1 MYKRSKVDKIEK
13 SPKRVAMIAE
23 QQALDRQHNE
33 LIRKSQEEIFEKYR
47 KDLPEVLHKRMEEI
61 SEQIATQIML
71 SNSEKRE
78 PISPS
83 IVYEWIKSPIFAP
96 ARSRY
101 SAEDI
106 QIILDNYTSMI
117 AEINKNWTY
126 VPTRENFCA
135 FCGISIY
142 QYNLWLRDTDHLER
156 LNAMSQ
162 VELYI
167 VDMQQSMAQTG
178 ETKEVTT
185 IFRMKA
191 EHGMIEA
198 KAPQE
203 ITIKHDISTSQIQEQ
218 IEAIKNGKSLEPVEL
233 QEGKNG
239 IFEQGGNK

>member
-1 MYKRSKVDKIEK
+1 MHKSDKTDRVEK
-13 SPKRVAMIAE
+13 SPKRVAAIVE
-23 QQALDRQHNE
+23 QQRLDREHTE
-33 LIRKSQEEIFEKYR
+33 LIRKSKEEIFEKYR
-47 KDLPEVLHKRMEEI
+47 QELPEVLHKRMEEI

-71 SNSEKRE
+71 NTSEKRE
-78 PISPS
+78 AISPS
-83 IVYEWIKSPIFAP
+83 VVYEWIKAPIFAP
-96 ARSRY
+96 ARSKY

-126 VPTRENFCA
+126 IPTRENFCA

-142 QYNLWLRDTDHLER
+142 QYNLWLRDTDHIER

-178 ETKEVTT
+178 ETKEVST

-191 EHGMIEA
+191 EHGMVET

-218 IEAIKNGKSLEPVEL
+218 IEAIKSGKSLEPVEL

-239 IFEQGGNK
+239 IFEHKGDK

>member
-1 MYKRSKVDKIEK
+1 MHREPKTDKVEKNPNMVRLMQARQKEDKE
-13 SPKRVAMIAE
+13 
-23 QQALDRQHNE
+23 HNE
-33 LIRKSQEEIFEKYR
+33 LIRKSKEEIFEKYR
-47 KDLPEVLHKRMEEI
+47 KELPATLEKRMQEI
-61 SEQIATQIML
+61 STQISNQIMS
-71 SNSEKRE
+71 SNSDKKE
-78 PISPS
+78 PISPAL
-83 IVYEWIKSPIFAP
+83 VYQWIKSPLVAP
-96 ARSRY
+96 ARCKY

-106 QIILDNYTSMI
+106 QIILDNYTKMI

-142 QYNLWLRDTDHLER
+142 QYNSWLRDTDRLER
-156 LNAMSQ
+156 ANAMSQ

-167 VDMQQSMAQTG
+167 IDMQQSMAQTG

-203 ITIKHDISTSQIQEQ
+203 ITVKHDISTSQIQEQ
-218 IEAIKNGKSLEPVEL
+218 IEAIKKGKSLEPIEL
-233 QEGKNG
+233 KENSEG
-239 IFEQGGNK
+239 IFK